1 MSTGRLQGVD
11 RSLPVWIASAL
22 ALVLL
27 MALPIGWIASLSVG
41 GESGPTLTHYRRV
54 FADPALQKA
63 LWNTCVLAFW
73 VGLASVA
80 VGAPLAWLTART
92 DLPGKGLVRAL
103 VMASV
108 VTPPS
113 LGACAWVLLAGPDR
127 GGVDTAERCSAR
139 AARADV

>member
-1 MSTGRLQGVD
+1 M
-11 RSLPVWIASAL
+11 PVWVGTAL
-22 ALVLL
+22 ALAFL
-27 MALPIGWIASLSVG
+27 MALPLGWLGWVSVSREG
-41 GESGPTLTHYRRV
+41 GGATLAHYREV
-54 FADPALQKA
+54 FRDPALRKA
-63 LWNTCVLAFW
+63 LWNTVVLAFW
-73 VGLASVA
+73 VGLTSIA

-92 DLPGKGLVRAL
+92 DLPAKGAVRAL
-103 VMASV
+103 VMASF